1 MKKDRY
7 IKIEAIDPTG
17 VVLDK
22 SRKLDYYHIGYEG
35 ENQTPPEELEYEP
48 MRKFRYFLTIG
59 EYLYHVS
66 REGEIL
72 GTVVEPNKK

>member
-17 VVLDK
+17 MVIGK
-22 SRKLDYYHIGYEG
+22 SRKLNYYHIGYEG
-35 ENQTPPEELEYEP
+35 EKQTPPEELEGESR
-48 MRKFRYFLTIG
+48 RKIRYLLTIG
-59 EYLYHVS
+59 ECAYFVS
-66 REGEIL
+66 RKGEIL